1 MFSFFEYYMVTLCV
15 AKRSNV
21 DRTNSRVNQQQAACG
36 KEQFGSGNF
45 MIRCLITVFFCFHI
59 LQKVCKYDVPS
70 SLIFQDLK
78 SGIKKKSKYS
88 FLWHNLISI
97 CHIISPLVCVTSSFL
112 SLSIAQSRVV
122 MCER

>member
-36 KEQFGSGNF
+36 REQFGSGNS
-45 MIRCLITVFFCFHI
+45 MIQWLVTVFFCFHI

-70 SLIFQDLK
+70 SLIFTEI
-78 SGIKKKSKYS
+78 GHKKKVKIQ
-88 FLWHNLISI
+88 F
-97 CHIISPLVCVTSSFL
+97 
-112 SLSIAQSRVV
+112 SLAQFNFDLPYH
-122 MCER
+122 